1 MIDKRRVDEGGLT
14 ALAEQEA
21 PKYQIEPRNEWVLIR
36 QHKPQEVKTEAGVVI
51 PASDFFLM
59 GGTKHKQ
66 RGIVVAA
73 GPKSDLKPGDMVLF
87 TNYSIDIEDLEELTG
102 DPELKL
108 VRDEEVYTR
117 VRPCQG

>member
-1 MIDKRRVDEGGLT
+1 MIDMRRVDENGLT

-21 PKYQIEPRNEWVLIR
+21 PKYDILPRGEWVLIR
-36 QHKPQEVKTEAGVVI
+36 QHKPQEVKTEGGVVI

-59 GGTKHKQ
+59 GGSKHKQ
-66 RGIVVAA
+66 RGVVVAA
-73 GPKSDLKPGDMVLF
+73 GPKSDLKAGELVLF

-117 VRPCQG
+117 VRACRG